1 MDNHCLNAAP
11 PPGLQEKVP
20 DEFKAVKDKVPLPE
34 PHPALTQLSLNLIQL
49 PSALSLLGW
58 EGLAGSRR

>member
-1 MDNHCLNAAP
+1 
-11 PPGLQEKVP
+11 LQEKVP